1 MKELALLQGMFD
13 NNVVAAGFRVSLED
27 LMNLEHFTSELNNL
41 GLEMT
46 FHNEVGKVPWC
57 WANLCD
63 LFALG
68 HDSVIEPGNM
78 LSLLI

>member
-13 NNVVAAGFRVSLED
+13 NNVVTVGFRVSLAD
-27 LMNLEHFTSELNNL
+27 LMNLEHFTSELNDL

-46 FHNEVGKVPWC
+46 FHCKIGKVPWC

-63 LFALG
+63 FFALG
-68 HDSVIEPGNM
+68 HDLVIEPGNM
-78 LSLLI
+78 FSLLI